1 MNRLLLLFVFIF
13 GSGVAFAQQMN
24 DDQVVEYVMSAQ
36 EKGCSQQEIAVE
48 LLRRGVTSEQIN
60 RIKRKMNSQEKTGIG
75 KTLGEKSRMRTAYR
89 ENGAVELQGDK
100 NAASLEDGIGFLF
113 SDSTMM
119 YLGKRKKEIF
129 GHRIFQNKEVAF
141 EAAYNLPTPSNYTLG
156 PGDEVAIDVWGA
168 SEYSIQEVISPD
180 GNIYIEG
187 LGPIYLSGLTV
198 TQANNSLKHQFGKI
212 SGVDGE
218 APNSDI
224 RLTLAQNRTIQVH
237 VMGEVENPGSYTM
250 SSFSTIFNALYQAG
264 GVSEH
269 GTLREVKVYRNDKLV
284 STYDVYDFIL
294 NGNSNTGIRL
304 EDNDVVTVDAY
315 KNLVVVTGSVKRP
328 MYYEMLNTE
337 TAAQLLKYSG
347 GFVGNAYKEDIR
359 LIRNGKRE
367 REIYTLDVADQ
378 QGFMLIDG
386 DSISVDSIMPTF
398 SNMVEVKGA
407 VYRPGQFQVGGRVN
421 TVKQLIECAGGL
433 KDNAFMSRA
442 MLNRRKANNMMENL
456 SINLEKL
463 MNGDGEDVALR
474 KNDVLLISS
483 IPEMQELQ
491 VVAIFGEVA
500 FPGTYEY
507 VENMSIEDFI
517 LQAGGLTEAAST
529 AKVDVARRVKN
540 PNATSPSDT
549 VSYSYS
555 FAISDGLVVEGNP
568 HFTLMPFDEVYVR
581 KSPSYYKQENV
592 TIEGEVLYGG
602 AYALTMKNQRLSEL
616 VANAGGLTPQ
626 ANVKG
631 ARLERKM
638 TAEEVLRLES
648 TIAAAIQMAE
658 NKEDSVAIRRRMM
671 SQTTY
676 SVGIELDKALE
687 EPGKDADVVLRDGDK
702 LIVPQYSNTVKVSGD
717 VMYANTVAY
726 KEGKS
731 LKYYLNQAGGYNIN
745 ANKKNVYV
753 VYMNGMVSKPSK
765 QSRSAV
771 EPGCEIVVPTKEEK
785 RKMTSTEVLGLSSSA
800 ASLATVVLALINVF
814 R

>member
-1 MNRLLLLFVFIF
+1 MNRFLLLFVFIL
-13 GSGVAFAQQMN
+13 GSGVVFAQQMN

-36 EKGCSQQEIAVE
+36 EKGRSQQEIAVE

-89 ENGAVELQGDK
+89 ENGTIEPQGDK

-119 YLGKRKKEIF
+119 YLEKGKKEIF

-187 LGPIYLSGLTV
+187 LGPVYLSGLTV
-198 TQANNSLKHQFGKI
+198 TQANNSLKRQFGKI
-212 SGVDGE
+212 SGVDGD

-237 VMGEVENPGSYTM
+237 VMGEVKNPGSYTM

-294 NGNSNTGIRL
+294 NGNSNAGIRL

-367 REIYTLDVADQ
+367 REIYTLDAAEQ
-378 QGFMLIDG
+378 QNFMLIDG

-407 VYRPGQFQVGGRVN
+407 VYRPGQFQMGGRVN

-442 MLNRRKANNMMENL
+442 ILNRRKANNMMENL

-540 PNATSPSDT
+540 PSATSSSDT
-549 VSYSYS
+549 VSYNYS
-555 FAISDGLVVEGNP
+555 FTISEGLVVEGNP
-568 HFTLMPFDEVYVR
+568 RFTLMPFDEVYVR

-602 AYALTMKNQRLSEL
+602 AYALTVKNQRLSEL
-616 VANAGGLTPQ
+616 VTKAGGLTPQ

-638 TAEEVLRLES
+638 TAEEMLQLES
-648 TIAAAIQMAE
+648 TVDAAIQMAE
-658 NKEDSVAIRRRMM
+658 NKSDSVSIRRRMM
-671 SQTTY
+671 NQTTY
-676 SVGIELDKALE
+676 SVGIELDRALN
-687 EPGKDADVVLRDGDK
+687 EPGTDADVVLRDGDR
-702 LIVPQYSNTVKVSGD
+702 LVVPQYSNTVKVSGD

-726 KEGKS
+726 KEGKN